1 MSARRRGRRPS
12 RGHASQLGR
21 STGRSRRRS
30 GLGRE
35 ASPSPGR
42 FQARFAPQPDGPGPQ
57 SQSLSR
63 SYGSNLPTSLTYIVL
78 PPEAVHLGD
87 LLRIWVRSGTKI
99 TPPSQVFQGPAGAHP
114 TAQEPRCFTGARALS
129 PSESIPGRPP
139 LTKKRELFREPPPA
153 SPGAFA
159 LPRWCPR
166 APSPCPG
173 SGILTRFPFDSRRA
187 LPLLAIHGPPFRNGV
202 PLSLRTD

>member
-1 MSARRRGRRPS
+1 MPAEGAEPTRRPKHPAAEAVHGKVPACS
-12 RGHASQLGR
+12 ELG
-21 STGRSRRRS
+21 
-30 GLGRE
+30 LA
-35 ASPSPGR
+35 ASPSPSQ
-42 FQARFAPQPDGPGPQ
+42 FQARFTPQPDRPGPQ

-99 TPPSQVFQGPAGAHP
+99 TPPTQDFQGPTGARP
-114 TAQEPRCFTGARALS
+114 TPQEPRCFTGAMALS
-129 PSESIPGRPP
+129 PGEPIPGHPP
-139 LTKKRELFREPPPA
+139 LTKKRELFRGLPPV

-159 LPRWCPR
+159 LPHWAPR
-166 APSPCPG
+166 GPSPWPG
-173 SGILTRFPFDSRRA
+173 SGILTRFPFDSVRGVLSCQPSPR
-187 LPLLAIHGPPFRNGV
+187 FRNGV